1 MHSPAPLRTAWLF
14 SLQAPLHP
22 LNEKSNPLL
31 QSHGCV
37 NKYYK
42 SLKLSVPLADCREE
56 AERQQM
62 SILALACLGLRQQ
75 ATRYKTPRAPVDS
88 HLPAQWIYRA
98 LVEHISKGTQTL
110 TARNSCATEKVY
122 PSISC
127 LLYFPRTC
135 TICMLF
141 CKPLNSL
148 KAVDQDCEEDY
159 TELFVSADQ
168 YKRRAGRF

>member
-14 SLQAPLHP
+14 SLQDPLHP

-31 QSHGCV
+31 QSHGCM

-56 AERQQM
+56 AERQKM

-98 LVEHISKGTQTL
+98 LVEHISKGTQTQHG
-110 TARNSCATEKVY
+110 TAAPLRKCIPPFHA
-122 PSISC
+122 C
-127 LLYFPRTC
+127 C
-135 TICMLF
+135 TFLGHA
-141 CKPLNSL
+141 L
-148 KAVDQDCEEDY
+148 AVC
-159 TELFVSADQ
+159 TFVSHSTP
-168 YKRRAGRF
+168 